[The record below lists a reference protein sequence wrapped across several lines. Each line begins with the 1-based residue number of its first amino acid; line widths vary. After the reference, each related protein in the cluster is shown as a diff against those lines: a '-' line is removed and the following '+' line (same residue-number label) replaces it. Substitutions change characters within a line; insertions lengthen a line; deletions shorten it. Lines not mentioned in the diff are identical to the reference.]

1 MIPTHYMM
9 NELERYE
16 SNEIESKLA
25 HNYELTHRENMILLY
40 SDFHKDAYGFR
51 PRTINVYALT
61 TEELEAD
68 FDRFEA
74 TCKINRHEE
83 EMAEMEADIRFK
95 ELIAN
100 TIAIGAGDE
109 PTALRWI
116 VEGAYPEY
124 GFDYEHFLWNQG
136 IAYSAYGKELAKRFA
151 PIWGKALQTQKVA

>member
-1 MIPTHYMM
+1 MTQAQI
-9 NELERYE
+9 NEQ
-16 SNEIESKLA
+16 NEISSKLA
-25 HNYELTHRENMILLY
+25 HNCELTHRENMILLY

-61 TEELEAD
+61 TEELEAH

-95 ELIAN
+95 DLIAN
-100 TIAIGAGDE
+100 TIAIGANDE
-109 PTALRWI
+109 VTALRWI
-116 VEGAYPEY
+116 AEGAVEQY
-124 GFDYEHFLWNQG
+124 GYDYEHFLWNQG

>member
-16 SNEIESKLA
+16 RNEIESKLA

-68 FDRFEA
+68 FDRFEQVCA
-74 TCKINRHEE
+74 DNRIEE
-83 EMAEMEADIRFK
+83 LAAEAEADNAFK
-95 ELIAN
+95 ALIAD
-100 TIAIGAGDE
+100 TIQMGAGDE
-109 PTALRWI
+109 VTALRWI
-116 VEGAYPEY
+116 AEGAVEDY
-124 GFDYEHFLWNQG
+124 GYDYEHFLWNQG

>member
-1 MIPTHYMM
+1 MM
-9 NELERYE
+9 TQAQITEQNEL
-16 SNEIESKLA
+16 NSKLA

-68 FDRFEA
+68 FDRFEQVCA
-74 TCKINRHEE
+74 DNREE
-83 EMAEMEADIRFK
+83 ELVAEAEADNAFK
-95 ELIAN
+95 ALIAN

-109 PTALRWI
+109 ATALRWI
-116 VEGAYPEY
+116 VEGAYDDF

-136 IAYSAYGKELAKRFA
+136 IAYSAYGKEIAKKIA
-151 PIWGKALQTQKVA
+151 PIFGQVYASRRAA

>member
-1 MIPTHYMM
+1 MM
-9 NELERYE
+9 TQAQITEQ
-16 SNEIESKLA
+16 NEIESKLA

-83 EMAEMEADIRFK
+83 EMAEMEADIAFRA
-95 ELIAN
+95 LITN

-109 PTALRWI
+109 VTALRWI
-116 VEGAYPEY
+116 AEGAVEDY
-124 GFDYEHFLWNQG
+124 GYDYEHFLWNQG

>member
-16 SNEIESKLA
+16 RNEIESKLA

-51 PRTINVYALT
+51 PRTVNVYALT

-68 FDRFEA
+68 FDRFEQVCA
-74 TCKINRHEE
+74 DNRIEE
-83 EMAEMEADIRFK
+83 LSAEAEADKAFQA
-95 ELIAN
+95 LITN
-100 TIAIGAGDE
+100 TITIGANDE
-109 PTALRWI
+109 VTALRWI
-116 VEGAYPEY
+116 AEGAVEQY
-124 GFDYEHFLWNQG
+124 GYDYEHFLWNQG

>member
-1 MIPTHYMM
+1 MTQAQI
-9 NELERYE
+9 NEQT
-16 SNEIESKLA
+16 EISSKLA

-68 FDRFEA
+68 FDRFEQVCA
-74 TCKINRHEE
+74 DNRIEE
-83 EMAEMEADIRFK
+83 LSAEAEADKAFQA
-95 ELIAN
+95 LISSTIQMGAN
-100 TIAIGAGDE
+100 DE
-109 PTALRWI
+109 VTALRWI
-116 VEGAYPEY
+116 AEGAVEDY
-124 GFDYEHFLWNQG
+124 GYDYEHFLWNQG

>member
-1 MIPTHYMM
+1 MM

-16 SNEIESKLA
+16 RNEIESKLA

-51 PRTINVYALT
+51 PRTINVYAFT

-68 FDRFEA
+68 FDRFEQV
-74 TCKINRHEE
+74 CNENRVAEITAEE
-83 EMAEMEADIRFK
+83 EADIRFK

-109 PTALRWI
+109 ATALRWI

-136 IAYSAYGKELAKRFA
+136 IAYSAYGKAMAKKIA
-151 PIWGKALQTQKVA
+151 PIFGQVYAAQNAA

>member
-16 SNEIESKLA
+16 RNEIESKLA

-68 FDRFEA
+68 FDRFEQVCA
-74 TCKINRHEE
+74 DNRKEE
-83 EMAEMEADIRFK
+83 LVAEMEADKAFRA
-95 ELIAN
+95 LIEN
-100 TIAIGAGDE
+100 TIQMGAGDE
-109 PTALRWI
+109 ATALRWI
-116 VEGAYPEY
+116 AECEVEDY
-124 GFDYEHFLWNQG
+124 GYDYEHYLWNQG
-136 IAYSAYGKELAKRFA
+136 IAYSKYGQEIAKKIA

>member
-1 MIPTHYMM
+1 MTQSQITEA
-9 NELERYE
+9 N
-16 SNEIESKLA
+16 SIESKLA

-83 EMAEMEADIRFK
+83 EMAEMEADIAFRA
-95 ELIAN
+95 LITN

-109 PTALRWI
+109 VTALRWI
-116 VEGAYPEY
+116 AEGAVEQY
-124 GFDYEHFLWNQG
+124 GYDYEHFLWNQG

>member
-16 SNEIESKLA
+16 RNEIESKLA

-95 ELIAN
+95 DLIAN
-100 TIAIGAGDE
+100 TIAIGANDE
-109 PTALRWI
+109 VTALRWI
-116 VEGAYPEY
+116 AEGAVEDY
-124 GFDYEHFLWNQG
+124 GYDYEHFLWNQG
-136 IAYSAYGKELAKRFA
+136 IAYSAYGKEIAKKIA